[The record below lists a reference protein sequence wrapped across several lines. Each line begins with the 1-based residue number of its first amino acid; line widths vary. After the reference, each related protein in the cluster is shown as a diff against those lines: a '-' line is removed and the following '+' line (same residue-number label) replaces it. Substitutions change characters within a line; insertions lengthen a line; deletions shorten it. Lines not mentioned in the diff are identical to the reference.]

1 VYWELLKKLIDKPH
15 HGNFWPKSL
24 EKVGA
29 ENKLKLHWKRLQDT
43 PDICKMSSMI
53 TAAQWVPRGFAAQF
67 PQVYKLD
74 ESEFDRI
81 ASLAKL
87 QLDDAEEDLKE
98 AQEEGEDV
106 EEGDEH
112 NDEEM
117 EGEGDEENKAAAPV
131 KYVSWVFVKYY
142 GPFANKLTQDRR

>member
-1 VYWELLKKLIDKPH
+1 MQRFSPQ
-15 HGNFWPKSL
+15 
-24 EKVGA
+24 
-29 ENKLKLHWKRLQDT
+29 LHCKRLQDT
-43 PDICKMSSMI
+43 PDIRKMSSMI

-81 ASLAKL
+81 AALAKL

-98 AQEEGEDV
+98 AQEEGEDA
-106 EEGDEH
+106 EEGDAN

-117 EGEGDEENKAAAPV
+117 GGEDKENKAEATA
-131 KYVSWVFVKYY
+131 KYVYL
-142 GPFANKLTQDRR
+142 GIG